1 MMFNLSKCY
10 LTVFRLPVFKCARF
24 KFPGFKLKVL
34 PALAVGIFCASA
46 FANTQVNVVGLF
58 SNKAVVTING
68 GSPQSLSAGQTKNG
82 VKLVS
87 ADSESATFMIEGK
100 RQVLKMGQA
109 ASVAASN
116 SGSEINLPVSLYAD
130 SRGHFYGNLSI
141 NGASLKYVVD
151 TGATSVAMNSGDARF
166 AKIDYEKGEKV
177 TLSTANGEVGAYLV
191 KLNTLKIG
199 SIILNNVEAVV
210 AEGGSPPYVLLGMS
224 ALNRVEMKQGNSV
237 MTLTKKY

>member
-1 MMFNLSKCY
+1 MVN
-10 LTVFRLPVFKCARF
+10 LTVLISPILRMKAL
-24 KFPGFKLKVL
+24 LVL
-34 PALAVGIFCASA
+34 TPAIFFISA
-46 FANTQVNVVGLF
+46 FCTSVFANTQVNVVGLF

-68 GSPQSLSAGQTKNG
+68 GTPQSLSAGQTKSG
-82 VKLVS
+82 VKLIS

-109 ASVAASN
+109 ASVAASG
-116 SGSEINLPVSLYAD
+116 GSEVNSPVSLYAD
-130 SRGHFYGNLSI
+130 SNGHFYGNLNI

-151 TGATSVAMNSGDARF
+151 TGATSVAMNSGDAKF

-177 TLSTANGEVGAYLV
+177 MLSTANGEVGAYLV

-199 SIILNNVEAVV
+199 TIVLNNVDAVIH
-210 AEGGSPPYVLLGMS
+210 EGGSPPYVLLGMS
-224 ALNRVEMKQGNSV
+224 ALNRVEMKRDNSI